1 MTKSVEVP
9 PRPEQVL
16 DDDRIQYQ
24 AMTDLSNDEY
34 RRLAEDIRERG
45 VLQPII
51 TDESGTILDGH
62 HRAALAEHLDLDESR
77 KPAFV
82 VLGDLDDDGDKLAR
96 AIKQNVLG
104 RDTGDAVK
112 SHAVE
117 QYIETTWE
125 RTDEGDLIRP
135 ETNQDVAEK
144 LGVGSTTVDRL
155 FDSDMDGS
163 TLEVIKNPHAGIIY
177 HDRVKAREYYEDNPD
192 AVEPPGPLRQG

>member
-9 PRPEQVL
+9 SRPEQVL

-77 KPAFV
+77 EPAYV
-82 VLGDLDDDGDKLAR
+82 VVGDLEGDSEKFAR

-104 RDTGDAVK
+104 RDTTDAVM
-112 SHAVE
+112 SHAVK
-117 QYIETTWE
+117 QYIEATWD
-125 RTDEGDLIRP
+125 RTDDGDLIRP
-135 ETNQDVAEK
+135 ETDTEVAKK
-144 LGVGSTTVDRL
+144 LGVSEDTVGRV
-155 FDSDMDGS
+155 FDESAVGA
-163 TLEVIKNPHAGIIY
+163 TVNVIKKSQARIIY
-177 HDRVKAREYYEDNPD
+177 HDRVKAREYY
-192 AVEPPGPLRQG
+192 GGSRRCWR